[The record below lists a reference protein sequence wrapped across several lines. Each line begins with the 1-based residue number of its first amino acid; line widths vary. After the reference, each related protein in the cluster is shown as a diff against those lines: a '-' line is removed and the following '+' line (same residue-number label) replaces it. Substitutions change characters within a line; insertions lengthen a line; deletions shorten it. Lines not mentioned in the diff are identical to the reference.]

1 MTMRPSDPLIRAWL
15 ALVALSALAT
25 GVSLLRPDAPAWAAT
40 ASDWLPFRYTF
51 GYPIEVLA
59 GDLTTSELW
68 RGLAAQAA
76 WIGIGVGL
84 VAVVWRFGVRRYSA
98 VGN

>member
-40 ASDWLPFRYTF
+40 AAGAAIF
-51 GYPIEVLA
+51 GAKVTAVSVQLSSA
-59 GDLTTSELW
+59 RRDSL
-68 RGLAAQAA
+68 RG
-76 WIGIGVGL
+76 
-84 VAVVWRFGVRRYSA
+84 AVVP
-98 VGN
+98 